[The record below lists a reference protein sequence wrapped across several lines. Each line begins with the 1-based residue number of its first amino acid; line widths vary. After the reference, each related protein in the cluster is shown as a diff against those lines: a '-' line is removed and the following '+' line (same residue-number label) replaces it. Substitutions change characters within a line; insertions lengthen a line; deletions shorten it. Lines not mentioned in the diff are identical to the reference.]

1 MSSIIINMDLSRIWN
16 SRVILRQKKITH
28 TLINAQAS
36 TFQTRIVLWDQFQI
50 ELESKDI
57 DNIRQK
63 LVKDTLGIPQ
73 TQKID
78 DWIKGKLA
86 KDPNSDIQVKTIV
99 VKCGWQ
105 ERKAKK
111 TKDTTGISPI
121 IRRIRFNNSRNNRIG
136 IIVWYWWTRGFW

>member
-1 MSSIIINMDLSRIWN
+1 MSRIWN

-36 TFQTRIVLWDQFQI
+36 TFQTRIVLRDQFQI

-86 KDPNSDIQVKTIV
+86 KDPNSDIQVKTNGNNDLKCIYIQNSDMKKYYAMFSEILHIDSTFKVKIENYIV
-99 VKCGWQ
+99 YIALIQDENLHGVPV
-105 ERKAKK
+105 A
-111 TKDTTGISPI
+111 
-121 IRRIRFNNSRNNRIG
+121 F
-136 IIVWYWWTRGFW
+136 